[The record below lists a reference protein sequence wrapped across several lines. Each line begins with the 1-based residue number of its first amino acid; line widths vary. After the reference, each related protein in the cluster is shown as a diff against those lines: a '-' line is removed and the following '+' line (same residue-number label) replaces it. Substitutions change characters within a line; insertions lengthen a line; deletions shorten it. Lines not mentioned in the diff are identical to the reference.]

1 MSFGVGDLRHLG
13 ASAATVEALG
23 VSREFNGRRVV
34 KDLTLSLHPGEI
46 HAILGPNG
54 AGKTTVLRMAA
65 GLMAPSA
72 GEMRV
77 ANGDPC
83 DRLIRGQIG
92 WIPASE
98 RSFYLRLSGRQ
109 NLTFFGQ
116 LHGMARL
123 YSQNLAD
130 KWIAAV
136 GLEGAGPRPVRLYSH
151 GMVKRLVVAR
161 ALMCDPKVLVI
172 DEATHDLDPL
182 GADQIRHLVR
192 ASAIEGAAVLWA
204 TQRIAEL
211 PGFADSVT
219 VLDEGEVRFSGSV
232 DDLASHAGSKSY
244 LLRLDGTVEPGPH
257 EFPWGRLDRL
267 GQSERWRLDM
277 MQQVSLTEA
286 FAELAARGMKVL
298 SCSEERPDVEK
309 AFIRLTR
316 SNS

>member
-1 MSFGVGDLRHLG
+1 VGDLRHLR

-23 VSREFNGRRVV
+23 VSREFKGRRVV
-34 KDLTLSLHPGEI
+34 KDLTLSLYPHEI
-46 HAILGPNG
+46 HAFLGPNG

-77 ANGDPC
+77 AHGDPC
-83 DRLIRGQIG
+83 DRLIRGGIG
-92 WIPASE
+92 WVPASD

-116 LHGMARL
+116 LHGMAR
-123 YSQNLAD
+123 SDAQNRAD
-130 KWIAAV
+130 KWIGAV
-136 GLEGAGPRPVRLYSH
+136 SLGEAGLRPVRLYSH
-151 GMVKRLVVAR
+151 GMVKRLVLAR
-161 ALMCDPKVLVI
+161 ALMCDPMVLVV

-182 GADQIRHLVR
+182 GADQIRRLVR
-192 ASAIEGAAVLWA
+192 DSATNGAVVLWA

-232 DDLASHAGSKSY
+232 DDLAAQAGSKSY
-244 LLRLDGTVEPGPH
+244 MLRLDGTTEPDLL
-257 EFPWGRLDRL
+257 EFSWGRLDRL
-267 GQSERWRLDM
+267 GQSDRWRLDM
-277 MQQVSLTEA
+277 MQEVSLTEA
-286 FAELAARGMKVL
+286 FAELAARGMKVV
-298 SCSEERPDVEK
+298 SCSEERPDVER